1 MKKLLSIILACA
13 LLAIP
18 FAITTMAAPD
28 CCVDNDY
35 DIICDGECCDECDYD
50 VLGEAND
57 DEGGFTY
64 WWRRIVDTVMPYL
77 TDLRNLATRITPI
90 IAMVVAIINLV
101 RMFT

>member
-28 CCVDNDY
+28 CCEEDV
-35 DIICDGECCDECDYD
+35 IVCDAECCDDCDIED
-50 VLGEAND
+50 VLGEEND
-57 DEGGFTY
+57 DEGGFVY
-64 WWRRIVDTVMPYL
+64 WWRRIVDTVLPYL

-90 IAMVVAIINLV
+90 VTMVVAIINLV
-101 RMFT
+101 RMFS